1 MVQGPACSYIQ
12 KFFTDT
18 CHQSYHHYQTFKS
31 LYKVL
36 LSAVGILLL
45 PYHQSV
51 HIILLSIT
59 ISSFSN
65 MSSFQHPGC
74 LSLTQKSKIQKHL
87 PCCSFCSYEIKDTK
101 TSSMLIILH
110 CCSSVWSTLEHCLS
124 SHQLSR
130 CDHHQVVL
138 HGIAVCSMSTCNLLH
153 IPKHL
158 CTSTFIYII
167 MMSEQVT

>member
-18 CHQSYHHYQTFKS
+18 CHQSDHHYQTFKS

-36 LSAVGILLL
+36 LSAAGILLL

-87 PCCSFCSYEIKDTK
+87 PCWSFFTAAALYDLLWNTWCRRLHTLSCIWATYSNTVVYTSSCPYKTDVLYITYLCQRLMQCIPYCSYLTLNYLYA
-101 TSSMLIILH
+101 TILYPFR
-110 CCSSVWSTLEHCLS
+110 L
-124 SHQLSR
+124 
-130 CDHHQVVL
+130 
-138 HGIAVCSMSTCNLLH
+138 
-153 IPKHL
+153 
-158 CTSTFIYII
+158 
-167 MMSEQVT
+167 

>member
-18 CHQSYHHYQTFKS
+18 CHQSDHHYQTFKS

-59 ISSFSN
+59 ISSFSI

-87 PCCSFCSYEIKDTK
+87 PCCSFCSYC
-101 TSSMLIILH
+101 SCCF
-110 CCSSVWSTLEHCLS
+110 CCSCCLPLSLSTSCILALSILLYTEHFTSIVVAQALLNQNSLCSAWNTSLEQGLDLPTIVS
-124 SHQLSR
+124 
-130 CDHHQVVL
+130 
-138 HGIAVCSMSTCNLLH
+138 
-153 IPKHL
+153 
-158 CTSTFIYII
+158 
-167 MMSEQVT
+167 